1 MLFLSF
7 SNGAP
12 DGDPNRPTQLYLQR
26 NAWIS
31 SFSIKHKDGSEV
43 MYHISDDQM
52 AYLDA
57 VAFCEGLGG
66 ILAEPRS
73 PAQQEE
79 INGVLDPDYEYWIG
93 LRYFSF
99 ELNVIS

>member
-1 MLFLSF
+1 
-7 SNGAP
+7 
-12 DGDPNRPTQLYLQR
+12 
-26 NAWIS
+26 
-31 SFSIKHKDGSEV
+31 

-93 LRYFSF
+93 LDILVLKFMSSVIQFS
-99 ELNVIS
+99 LKV

>member
-1 MLFLSF
+1 MYSLTLILVILYLSF

-12 DGDPNRPTQLYLQR
+12 DGDPDRPTQMYLQR
-26 NAWIS
+26 KAWIS

-79 INGVLDPDYEYWIG
+79 ISGVLDPDYEYWIG
-93 LRYFSF
+93 SK
-99 ELNVIS
+99 